1 MMSEKTKNYI
11 EELNAGVKQLFTSK
25 KWKDYLSFLSRFHSY
40 SVNNVLAI
48 YLQRPDASLVC
59 SYTDWKKHNR
69 IVTHGEKGIKIIC
82 PHIYEVQHEDG
93 TTHQQVGFH
102 LGYCFDVSQTQG
114 EPLPESPCRPVD
126 ADVADGMSVLTML
139 SEKVAPCPV
148 TFEEFEGSANGYYNA
163 SNNRI
168 VVRASLSEA
177 MRIRCLLHEIAH
189 AWLDRKFSTERETAN
204 KESDARVDQHTRE
217 VRAEAVS
224 YCCSRYLGLDTSSY
238 SFGYIANWS
247 RTQTLDELKA
257 SISAITKTAD
267 RIIRDIED
275 CQPV

>member
-40 SVNNVLAI
+40 SVNNTIAI

-69 IVTHGEKGIKIIC
+69 IVTHGQKGIKIIC
-82 PHIYEVQHEDG
+82 PHTYEVQHEDG

-102 LGYCFDVSQTQG
+102 LGYCFDVSQTEG
-114 EPLPESPCRPVD
+114 EPLPESPCTPVD
-126 ADVADGMSVLTML
+126 AEIADGQSVLDML
-139 SEKVAPCPV
+139 QRIAPCAV
-148 TFEEFEGSANGYYNA
+148 VFEEFDGNANGFFNN
-163 SNNRI
+163 SENRI
-168 VVRASLSEA
+168 VVKPSLSEA

-189 AWLDRKFSTERETAN
+189 AWLDNKFSSDKET
-204 KESDARVDQHTRE
+204 DQRTRE
-217 VRAEAVS
+217 VRAESVS
-224 YCCSRYLGLDTSSY
+224 YCVSKYLGLDTSDY
-238 SFGYIANWS
+238 SFGYVANWS
-247 RTQTLDELKA
+247 KSQALDELKA
-257 SISAITKTAD
+257 SITAITKTAD
-267 RIIRDIED
+267 RIIRDIEK